1 MSYDKHWGD
10 LESAVHHGP
19 GDLAPA
25 ERQRAWSAD
34 QAPKFARTLVEKL
47 HARPAEIDDVDMA
60 ALAEAGWSEDQIFEF
75 VVSGAV
81 AAGRGT
87 LDAGLAALR
96 DEGE

>member
-1 MSYDKHWGD
+1 MTYEPLWED
-10 LESAVHHGP
+10 LESAVHYGK
-19 GDLAPA
+19 GVLAPA

-34 QAPKFARTLVEKL
+34 RAPKIARTLVEKL

-75 VVSGAV
+75 VVSGSV
-81 AAGRGT
+81 AAGRRT

-96 DEGE
+96 GEGE